1 MVLTH
6 SEASADQAF
15 LDSGQYTREAILK
28 YELVYGANFVSPGGK
43 RCADGLIGKLG
54 LKPGSRVLD
63 VGCGLGG
70 SAFLMKQKFGLNV
83 DAIDL
88 SDNML
93 ELAQLRLTEAGLAGQ
108 VSLHNQNCLD
118 IDVKNAYDGIY
129 SRDVFL
135 HIKEKEKLFA
145 IFFAA
150 LKPSVKL
157 LFTDYCGSEAPCSE
171 DFTRYVRQR
180 GYHLCS
186 VPEYRN
192 LIKEAG
198 FEVVE
203 ALDVTNQFIT
213 FSEAELETIHTLDID
228 ENARQSLETERQRK
242 IDRAR
247 TGSQRWGQFLAVK
260 PSEDTG

>member
-1 MVLTH
+1 MVLAH
-6 SEASADQAF
+6 SEASAGQDF
-15 LDSGQYTREAILK
+15 LDSGQYTRESILK

-43 RCADGLIGKLG
+43 QCADRLIRKLD
-54 LKPGSRVLD
+54 LKPGRSVLD

-93 ELAQLRLTEAGLAGQ
+93 ELARLRLTKAGLDSQ
-108 VSLHNQNCLD
+108 VSLYNQNCLD
-118 IDVKNAYDGIY
+118 IEVKNAYDGIY

-150 LKPSVKL
+150 LKPFGKL
-157 LFTDYCGSEAPCSE
+157 LFTDYCGSEGPGSE
-171 DFTRYVRQR
+171 TFTRYVRQR

-228 ENARQSLETERQRK
+228 ENVRQSLKTDWQRK

-247 TGSQRWGQFLAVK
+247 TGSQRWGQFLGVK
-260 PSEDTG
+260 PSEHTG

>member
-1 MVLTH
+1 MVLAH
-6 SEASADQAF
+6 SEASADQVF

-70 SAFLMKQKFGLNV
+70 SAFLMKQKFGLKV

-93 ELAQLRLTEAGLAGQ
+93 KLAQLRLTEAGLAGQ

-135 HIKEKEKLFA
+135 HIKEKEKLFTL
-145 IFFAA
+145 FFAA
-150 LKPSVKL
+150 LKPSGKL

-186 VPEYRN
+186 VPEYRIF
-192 LIKEAG
+192 LKEAG

-228 ENARQSLETERQRK
+228 ENARQSLETDWQRK

>member
-1 MVLTH
+1 MVLAH
-6 SEASADQAF
+6 SEASAGQDF
-15 LDSGQYTREAILK
+15 LDSGQYTRESILK

-43 RCADGLIGKLG
+43 QCADRLIGKLD
-54 LKPGSRVLD
+54 LKPGRSVLD

-93 ELAQLRLTEAGLAGQ
+93 ELARLRLTKAGLDSQ
-108 VSLHNQNCLD
+108 VSLYNQNCLD
-118 IDVKNAYDGIY
+118 IEVKNAYDGIY

-150 LKPSVKL
+150 LKPFGKL
-157 LFTDYCGSEAPCSE
+157 LFTDYCGSEGPGSE
-171 DFTRYVRQR
+171 TFTRYVRQR

-228 ENARQSLETERQRK
+228 ENVRQSLKTDWQRK

-247 TGSQRWGQFLAVK
+247 TGSQRWGQFLGVK
-260 PSEDTG
+260 PSEHTG

>member
-6 SEASADQAF
+6 SEPSADRAF

-43 RCADGLIGKLG
+43 RCADGLIGRLG

-70 SAFLMKQKFGLNV
+70 STFLMQQKFGLKV

-93 ELAQLRLTEAGLAGQ
+93 ELAQLRLTKAGLAGQ

-135 HIKEKEKLFA
+135 HIKKKEKLFA
-145 IFFAA
+145 IFLAA
-150 LKPSVKL
+150 LKPSGKL

-192 LIKEAG
+192 LLKEAG

-228 ENARQSLETERQRK
+228 ENARQSLETDWQRK

-247 TGSQRWGQFLAVK
+247 TGSQRWGHFLAVK
-260 PSEDTG
+260 PSQDTG

>member
-1 MVLTH
+1 MVLAH
-6 SEASADQAF
+6 SETSTDRAF
-15 LDSGQYTREAILK
+15 LDSGQYTRESILK

-43 RCADGLIGKLG
+43 QCADRLIRKLD
-54 LKPGSRVLD
+54 LKPGRSVLD

-93 ELAQLRLTEAGLAGQ
+93 ELARLRLTKAGLDSQ
-108 VSLHNQNCLD
+108 VSLYNQSCLD
-118 IDVKNAYDGIY
+118 IEVKNAYDGIY

-145 IFFAA
+145 IFFEA
-150 LKPSVKL
+150 LKPSGKL
-157 LFTDYCGSEAPCSE
+157 LFTDYCSSEGPCSE
-171 DFTRYVRQR
+171 TFTRYVKRR

-186 VPEYRN
+186 VPDYKN

-198 FEVVE
+198 FEVME

-228 ENARQSLETERQRK
+228 EHVRQSLKTDWQRK

-247 TGSQRWGQFLAVK
+247 TGSQRWGQFLGVK
-260 PSEDTG
+260 PSEHTG

>member
-1 MVLTH
+1 MVLAH
-6 SEASADQAF
+6 SEASAGQDF
-15 LDSGQYTREAILK
+15 LDSGQYTRESILK

-43 RCADGLIGKLG
+43 QCADRLIRKLD
-54 LKPGSRVLD
+54 LKPGRSVLD

-93 ELAQLRLTEAGLAGQ
+93 ELARLRLTKAGLDSQ
-108 VSLHNQNCLD
+108 VSLYNQNCLD
-118 IDVKNAYDGIY
+118 IEVKNAYDGIY

-150 LKPSVKL
+150 LKPSGKL
-157 LFTDYCGSEAPCSE
+157 LFTDYCSSEGLGSET
-171 DFTRYVRQR
+171 FTRYVRRR

-186 VPEYRN
+186 VPDYKIF
-192 LIKEAG
+192 IKDAG

-203 ALDVTNQFIT
+203 ALDVTNQFIA
-213 FSEAELETIHTLDID
+213 FSQAELETIHTLDID
-228 ENARQSLETERQRK
+228 ENVRQSLKTDWQRK

-247 TGSQRWGQFLAVK
+247 TGSQRWGQFLGVK
-260 PSEDTG
+260 PSEHTG

>member
-1 MVLTH
+1 MVLAH
-6 SEASADQAF
+6 SHASADQAF
-15 LDSGQYTREAILK
+15 LDSGQYTRESILK
-28 YELVYGANFVSPGGK
+28 YELVYGVNFVSPGGK
-43 RCADGLIGKLG
+43 RCAIELIGKLD

-70 SAFLMKQKFGLNV
+70 STFLMKQKFDFNV

-93 ELAQLRLTEAGLAGQ
+93 ELAKLRLTEAGLVGQ
-108 VSLHNQNCLD
+108 VSLSNQNCLD
-118 IDVKNAYDGIY
+118 IEATNAYDGIY

-135 HIKEKEKLFA
+135 HIKEKERLFA
-145 IFFAA
+145 IFFEA
-150 LKPSVKL
+150 LKPSGKL
-157 LFTDYCGSEAPCSE
+157 LFTDYCCSEEPCSE
-171 DFTRYVRQR
+171 DFTQYVRRR

-186 VPEYRN
+186 VPEYWN

-203 ALDVTNQFIT
+203 AADVTKQFIA
-213 FSEAELETIHTLDID
+213 FSEAELKTIDTLDID
-228 ENARQSLETERQRK
+228 ENVRQSLKTDWQQK

-247 TGSQRWGQFLAVK
+247 SGAQRWGQFLGVK
-260 PSEDTG
+260 PPENTG

>member
-6 SEASADQAF
+6 SEANADQAF

-43 RCADGLIGKLG
+43 RCADGLIGRLG

-70 SAFLMKQKFGLNV
+70 STFLMQQKFGLNV

-93 ELAQLRLTEAGLAGQ
+93 ELAQVRLTEAGLAGQ
-108 VSLHNQNCLD
+108 VLLHHQNCLD

-150 LKPSVKL
+150 LNPSGKL
-157 LFTDYCGSEAPCSE
+157 LFTDYCGSEGSCSE

-228 ENARQSLETERQRK
+228 ENVRQSLETDWQRK